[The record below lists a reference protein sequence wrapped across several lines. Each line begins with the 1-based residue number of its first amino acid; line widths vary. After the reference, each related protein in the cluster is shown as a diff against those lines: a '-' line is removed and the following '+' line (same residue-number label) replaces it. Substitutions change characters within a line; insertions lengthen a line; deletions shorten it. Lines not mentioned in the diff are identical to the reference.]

1 KFLPTGPPCCEKS
14 FRSLDTK
21 LAPKGKYVEAGLKV
35 GKSQSNSVIDQEHV
49 GRKRSATR
57 LAAGEAESGRKAG
70 RLCCSQNDGFPQGL
84 AQEIQEAPQERA
96 KKAQVEAIGFAA
108 MLGVDV
114 GTVARAIGGS
124 KSDQGKWPAIACSH
138 RITVLSVSANR
149 LLSSR
154 APC

>member
-1 KFLPTGPPCCEKS
+1 M
-14 FRSLDTK
+14 
-21 LAPKGKYVEAGLKV
+21 
-35 GKSQSNSVIDQEHV
+35 
-49 GRKRSATR
+49 GRKRSAAR

-124 KSDQGKWPAIACSH
+124 KSDQGEVACH
-138 RITVLSVSANR
+138 RVL
-149 LLSSR
+149 
-154 APC
+154 P

>member
-1 KFLPTGPPCCEKS
+1 M
-14 FRSLDTK
+14 
-21 LAPKGKYVEAGLKV
+21 
-35 GKSQSNSVIDQEHV
+35 
-49 GRKRSATR
+49 GRKRGTTR

-124 KSDQGKWPAIACSH
+124 KSDQGESGLP
-138 RITVLSVSANR
+138 
-149 LLSSR
+149 SR
-154 APC
+154 APIGSPCWASLPIGGSAHARRVESS